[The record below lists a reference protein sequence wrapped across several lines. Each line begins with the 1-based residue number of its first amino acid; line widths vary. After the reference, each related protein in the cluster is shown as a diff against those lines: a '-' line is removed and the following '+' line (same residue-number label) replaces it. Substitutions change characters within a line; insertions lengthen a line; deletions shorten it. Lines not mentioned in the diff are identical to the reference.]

1 MPLLTLPAYRVTR
14 RDLRLGSGLVLFVY
28 ITAHLANHAL
38 GLVSVNVAEVGL
50 RVAVAFWH
58 SVPGTVLLYS
68 AATIHFALALVA
80 VYERRTLRMPAPEA
94 IRIALGFGIPLL
106 LIGHLAS
113 TRFAFELYG
122 LRSDYARIVWA
133 LWTSDGEGRQLALLA
148 PGWLHG
154 CLGLNF
160 AFGRRP
166 LYRRMRPLLFG
177 AALLLPVLAAL
188 GFLAMGRELAVLGAN
203 RAWLEAHVSLMSPD
217 QRNRLEHI
225 RDVLLAAYFGAVG
238 LVLAARELR
247 SLLERNGKA
256 LITINYPDRAVQVPR
271 GWTVLEA
278 SRYFGIPHRAMCGG
292 RARCSTCRV
301 RVVDGASR
309 CPPPGPDERRTLER
323 VRASTGVRLACQLRP
338 DTDIDVIPLF
348 SAESAISPR
357 QMSHKLRRYDGDD
370 ITISYDMKRCIH
382 AEECVRGLPRVFD
395 PGRRVWV
402 DATQAQASEIANIV
416 QRCPTG
422 ALHFRRTDGGV
433 EEPTPRSNEV
443 RITPDGPLYFRGDLE
458 IHTSTAVLKET
469 RAALCRCGASRN
481 KPFCDNSH
489 AEIAFR
495 ASDESRITAA
505 AGEAEGGL
513 LRIMPATNGP
523 YVVEGSLT
531 LVANNGLSRAA
542 CGPKVAFCRCGHSR
556 NKPFCDG
563 SHLKAGFRDLGAALS
578 PRVQGAV
585 ITQVAELTMTK
596 SDRLR
601 SG

>member
-1 MPLLTLPAYRVTR
+1 MPLLFLPAYRMTR
-14 RDLRLGSGLVLFVY
+14 RDLRLGSGLVLFAYV
-28 ITAHLANHAL
+28 TAHLANHAL

-58 SVPGTVLLYS
+58 SLPGTVLLYS
-68 AATIHFALALVA
+68 AAAIHLALALVA

-94 IRIALGFGIPLL
+94 LRIALGFGIPLL
-106 LIGHLAS
+106 LIGHLTS

-122 LRSDYARIVWA
+122 LHSDYARIVWA

-154 CLGLNF
+154 CFGLNF

-166 LYRRMRPLLFG
+166 LYQRILPLLFG

-203 RAWLEAHVSLMSPD
+203 RAWLEAHVSLMNAD
-217 QRNRLEHI
+217 QQIRLGHI
-225 RDVLLAAYFGAVG
+225 REGLLAAYFGAIG

-256 LITINYPDRAVQVPR
+256 PVTISYPQRAVQVPR
-271 GWTVLEA
+271 GWTVLEV
-278 SRYFGIPHRAMCGG
+278 SRHFGIPHRAMCGG

-323 VRASTGVRLACQLRP
+323 VRASSDVRLACQLRP
-338 DTDIDVIPLF
+338 DMDIAVVPLF
-348 SAESAISPR
+348 SAQSDTSPR
-357 QMSHKLRRYDGDD
+357 RTSHKLRRYDAED
-370 ITISYDMKRCIH
+370 ITISYDVKRCIH

-395 PGRRVWV
+395 PGRRGWV
-402 DATQAQASEIANIV
+402 DATQANAGEIANIV

-433 EEPTPRSNEV
+433 EEPTPGRNEV
-443 RITPDGPLYFRGDLE
+443 RIAPDGPLYFRGELE
-458 IHTSTAVLKET
+458 IHTPTAVLKET

-489 AEIAFR
+489 ADIAFR
-495 ASDESRITAA
+495 ASDESGITAN
-505 AGEAEGGL
+505 AGETEGGL
-513 LRIMPATNGP
+513 LRVMPATNGP
-523 YVVEGSLT
+523 CIVEGSFT
-531 LVANNGLSRAA
+531 LVSNDGLTRAT
-542 CGPKVAFCRCGHSR
+542 CGPRVAFCRCGHSR

-563 SHLKAGFRDLGAALS
+563 SHVKAGFGDLGAALS
-578 PRVQGAV
+578 PRPQGAV
-585 ITQVAELTMTK
+585 ITQLAESRISPSGST
-596 SDRLR
+596 R